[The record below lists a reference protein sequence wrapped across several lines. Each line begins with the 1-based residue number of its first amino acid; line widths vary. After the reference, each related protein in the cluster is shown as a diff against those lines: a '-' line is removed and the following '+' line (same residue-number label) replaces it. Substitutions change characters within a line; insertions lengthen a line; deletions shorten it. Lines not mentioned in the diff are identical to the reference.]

1 MGAYLFHHRLVREHD
16 FVAEQGHWMG
26 RPGMVDVHLEGT
38 PEDVRSVSVAG
49 TGRGGRAGHAR
60 RAGLIWT

>member
-26 RPGMVDVHLEGT
+26 RPGTVDVHLEGT
-38 PEDVRSVSVAG
+38 PEDVRSVSVGG
-49 TGRGGRAGHAR
+49 TAVVVARGI
-60 RAGLIWT
+60 LEIPSQK